1 MHHLTKTPSSWIKA
15 IRAQDVAALSQAITL
30 IESTT
35 ASAQS
40 LMMELFH
47 EIATLPP
54 RTRPTIRLGIT
65 GPPGVGKSTLTDQ
78 LGMFWINQGHRV
90 AVLAV
95 DPSSSISGGSL
106 LVDKTR
112 MPKLSAH
119 PQAYIRPSPSGH
131 GTTGVHPQA
140 RAAISLFEVAAY
152 DVIIVESVGVGQL
165 EMELALM
172 VDHLTL
178 VQIPGAG
185 DEWQAMKKGLV
196 EHVDLFCIHK
206 ADHPKDPK
214 IMAAMSA
221 MHHVAT
227 ITDADSAHTTQRPV
241 LAVSSL
247 TGHNVELLAR
257 TITEHWQDQHTSGR
271 LIQRRQRQAQAW
283 FHQECLRLVR
293 GAITEHQAFKAALNH
308 FDANLHPLISAHEA
322 TQHLCHQ
329 LLQPLTTAATP

>member
-1 MHHLTKTPSSWIKA
+1 MHQLTKTPSAWIKA
-15 IRAQDVAALSQAITL
+15 IKAKDVAALSQAITL

-35 ASAQS
+35 KHDQS

-47 EIATLPP
+47 ELANLPP
-54 RTRPTIRLGIT
+54 RPCPTLRLGIT
-65 GPPGVGKSTLTDQ
+65 GPPGVGKSTLTDL
-78 LGMFWINQGHRV
+78 LGMWWINQGHRV

-119 PQAYIRPSPSGH
+119 PQAYVRPSPSGH
-131 GTTGVHPQA
+131 GAIGVHPQA
-140 RAAISLFEVAAY
+140 RAAISLFEVADY

-185 DEWQAMKKGLV
+185 DEWQAMKKGLI

-206 ADHPKDPK
+206 ADHPNDPK
-214 IMAAMSA
+214 VLAAISA

-227 ITDADSAHTTQRPV
+227 ITDAETAHTTRRPIM
-241 LAVSSL
+241 AVSSL
-247 TGHNVELLAR
+247 TGHNTELLAR

-271 LIQRRQRQAQAW
+271 LQKRRHRQAQAW
-283 FHQECLRLVR
+283 FRQECLRLVH
-293 GAITEHQAFKAALNH
+293 GALTDHPAFKAALNQ
-308 FDANLHPLISAHEA
+308 FDADLHPLISAYQA
-322 TQHLCHQ
+322 SQHLCHQ
-329 LLQPLTTAATP
+329 LLQPS